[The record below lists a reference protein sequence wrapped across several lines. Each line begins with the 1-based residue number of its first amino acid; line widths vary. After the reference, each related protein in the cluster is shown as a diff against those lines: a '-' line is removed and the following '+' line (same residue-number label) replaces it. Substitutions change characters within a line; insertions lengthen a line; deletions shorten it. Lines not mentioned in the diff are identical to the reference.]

1 MTPVRLFVFGLGYT
15 GLAFARAMRD
25 DAGWLGG
32 TVRSPDKAAE
42 LRAEGIEA
50 YVFDGKRPGDGVAA
64 ALAGA
69 THILVT
75 ISQGEGGDP
84 VLAVHGDDIMA
95 ARDLG
100 WIGYLSTVG
109 VYGDHGGGWID
120 EETPPD
126 PRVARTAA
134 RIAVEKAWIEFGR
147 RRDVPAGIFRLAGIY
162 GPGRNP
168 FLKLADGTAHR
179 IVKPGQVFNRIHVAD
194 IAATLRA
201 AITRPAARIYN
212 VADDE
217 PAPPQDVVA
226 YAAGLMGIAP
236 PPEMPFAD
244 AELSPMARSFYE
256 GNRRVSNR
264 RIREELSVRLLYPTY
279 RDGLSALWREGSW
292 RG

>member
-1 MTPVRLFVFGLGYT
+1 MTAVRLFVFGLGYT
-15 GLAFARAMRD
+15 GLAFARTMRD
-25 DAGWLGG
+25 GATWLGG
-32 TVRSPDKAAE
+32 TVRSPDKAAQ
-42 LRAEGIEA
+42 LRTEGIDA
-50 YVFDGKRPGDGVAA
+50 FIFDGKRPGDGVAA

-84 VLAVHGDDIMA
+84 VLAVHGDHITA
-95 ARDLG
+95 ARERA

-109 VYGDHGGGWID
+109 VYGDHGGAWID

-134 RIAVEKAWIEFGR
+134 RIAVEQAWAELGR
-147 RRDVPAGIFRLAGIY
+147 RRDVPVGIFRLAGIY

-168 FLKLADGTAHR
+168 FVKLADGTAHR

-201 AITRPAARIYN
+201 AIARPAGRLYN
-212 VADDE
+212 VTDDE

-226 YAAGLMGIAP
+226 YAARLMGIGAP
-236 PPEMPFAD
+236 PEVPFGEAD
-244 AELSPMARSFYE
+244 LSPMARSFYE

-264 RIREELSVRLLYPTY
+264 RIREELGVNLAYPTY
-279 RDGLSALWREGSW
+279 RDGLSALWRDGDW

>member
-1 MTPVRLFVFGLGYT
+1 MTAKRLFVFGLGYT
-15 GLAFARAMRD
+15 GLAFARAMREA
-25 DAGWLGG
+25 AGSIGG
-32 TVRSPDKAAE
+32 TVRSPEKAAE
-42 LRAEGIEA
+42 LQAEGIEA
-50 YVFDGKRPGDGVAA
+50 RVFDGKRPGDGIAA
-64 ALAGA
+64 AIAGA

-84 VLAVHGDDIMA
+84 VLAHHGHDIMA
-95 ARDLG
+95 APDVM

-109 VYGDHGGGWID
+109 VYGDHGGAWID

-126 PRVARTAA
+126 PRVPRTAA
-134 RIAVEKAWIEFGR
+134 RIEVEKAWTELGR
-147 RRDVPAGIFRLAGIY
+147 RRNVPAGIFRLAGIY

-201 AITRPAARIYN
+201 AAARPAARLYN

-226 YAAGLMGIAP
+226 YAAELMGVAP
-236 PPEMPFAD
+236 PPEVPFAEAD
-244 AELSPMARSFYE
+244 LSPMARSFYE
-256 GNRRVSNR
+256 GNRRISNQ
-264 RIREELSVRLLYPTY
+264 RIREELGVRLAWPTY
-279 RDGLSALWREGSW
+279 RDGLAALWRDGTW